1 MIHKTRYLFG
11 LCKHLERKLLTQMC
25 WHTANDAVGRQID
38 AVGWIICLY
47 GGNIVLILMVY
58 STFARS
64 REVHKLH

>member
-1 MIHKTRYLFG
+1 
-11 LCKHLERKLLTQMC
+11 MC

-38 AVGWIICLY
+38 AAWWIICLY

-64 REVHKLH
+64 REVQKGQVSLISINFASKKAEERVF